1 MEYTVSSGN
10 IFQDLELPN
19 ASDRLAKVKL
29 ASMIYDI
36 IEAKGLTLIET
47 TQLLGIDENKLV
59 ALKNGRLQSFSLE
72 KLFSFLVALGQN
84 IEIIVTPSDGVT
96 HSGSITVVE
105 PTLSSQ
111 K

>member
-10 IFQDLELPN
+10 IFQDLDLPN

-47 TQLLGIDENKLV
+47 TQLLGIDEDKFT
-59 ALKNGRLQSFSLE
+59 ALENGRLQSFSLE

-84 IEIIVTPSDGVT
+84 IEIIVTPSSSVN
-96 HSGSITVVE
+96 HSGSITVE
-105 PTLSSQ
+105 CH
-111 K
+111 